1 VIKIES
7 AKDLDKLYTESEEVD
22 KNDFAKMR
30 SNLLLIA
37 GEHYAKKNTQFQR
50 LRQAADLQEQVRIR
64 LTENHIGRIMRRIS
78 NMITTS
84 APSVSIGPKHKKEMQ
99 DQKAAEIHQAIWNDG
114 KDRSDFQSLVQQW
127 ADDYGGIGEVWA
139 KLYFDEMAGPVTG
152 YMQLVDEMGQP
163 IVDEMGQ
170 AVPDMDKPVHQGQLK
185 FEEVF
190 AFNVL
195 RDPSAQSLKDSPYF
209 CIRKSVKTDRLKK
222 LFPEEADKLDSS
234 NETPFMVFD
243 ASSGYRRNRRDE
255 VLVKEWY
262 FKPSPE
268 YPKGYYYIHAAG
280 RILDKDELPD
290 GIFPVVCRRYE
301 NIQTKCRGISAV
313 EPLRHTQLELN
324 RAISKIA
331 ETQITLGDDKLIL
344 QNGAKVSAGATLPGI
359 RTVTVSGPT
368 PEIMPGRS
376 GDQYVGYA
384 QGCVDK
390 LYQLADLDG
399 EEYDGN
405 LEPHTLLY
413 RAASQ
418 KKKFSRP
425 IKGFESFLKEVC
437 LTYLKMAKY
446 YFTDDMFIMS
456 VGRSEAVNIAE
467 FKRMND
473 LSLDIVVE
481 AQSDDVET
489 KLGRQLSITN
499 ALQYVGNQLDPEMIG
514 TLIKQL
520 PYANGDA
527 IFNRLTIN
535 EDMAT
540 NDCLALD
547 RGDFPMVTE
556 TQPHDF
562 LVNRATLRMNSPDF
576 MTLNPEVQQAYQQ
589 YIAAHLDIVA
599 QQREAT
605 LRAQSG
611 FIPDGGAMVG
621 VDFFIQDTN
630 NQERTRRARVPYDS
644 LNWLIQKLQD
654 QGTFKREMA
663 LLPESAVALLGNS
676 SPEMTANATEVPTAQ
691 GNQAEVIPPSADT
704 L

>member
-1 VIKIES
+1 MIKIES
-7 AKDLDKLYTESEEVD
+7 AKDLDKLYSEAEEVD
-22 KNDFAKMR
+22 KNEFAKMR

-37 GEHYAKKNTQFQR
+37 GEHYSKKNSQFQR

-78 NMITTS
+78 NTIITS
-84 APSVSIGPKHKKEMQ
+84 APSVSIGPKHKKELQ
-99 DQKAAEIHQAIWNDG
+99 DQKAAEIHQAIWNDA
-114 KDRSDFQSLVQQW
+114 KERCDFPSLVQQW
-127 ADDYGGIGEVWA
+127 VDDFDGIGEVWS
-139 KLYFDEMAGPVTG
+139 KIYFDETAGPVTG

-163 IVDEMGQ
+163 VVDEMGQ
-170 AVPDMDKPVHQGQLK
+170 PVPDQDKPVHQGQLK

-209 CIRKSVKTDRLKK
+209 CIRKSVKTERLKK
-222 LFPEEADKLDSS
+222 LFPEYADKMGVSS
-234 NETPFMVFD
+234 ETPFMVFD
-243 ASSGYRRNRRDE
+243 ASQGYRRNKKDE

-262 FKPSPE
+262 FKPCPE
-268 YPKGYYYIHAAG
+268 YPKGYYFIHACG
-280 RILDKDELPD
+280 QILDKGELPD
-290 GIFPVVCRRYE
+290 GIFPIVCRRYE

-313 EPLRHTQLELN
+313 DPLRHTQLELN
-324 RAISKIA
+324 RATSKIA

-368 PEIMPGRS
+368 PEVLPGRS

-384 QGCVDK
+384 QSCVSK
-390 LYQLADLDG
+390 LYQLADLDE

-418 KKKFSRP
+418 KKKFSRY
-425 IKGFESFLKEVC
+425 IKGFEGFLKEVC
-437 LTYLKMAKY
+437 QTYLKLAKY
-446 YFTDDMFIMS
+446 YYTDEMFVMS

-467 FKRMND
+467 FKNMND

-481 AQSDDVET
+481 AQADDVET

-514 TLIKQL
+514 LLIKQL

-527 IFNRLTIN
+527 IFNKLTIN

-562 LVNRATLRMNSPDF
+562 LVNRATLRMNAPDF
-576 MTLNPEVQQAYQQ
+576 ILLPEPIQQAYQQ

-611 FIPDGGAMVG
+611 LIPDGGAMVG
-621 VDFFIQDTN
+621 VDFFIQDPN
-630 NQERTRRARVPYDS
+630 NPERTRRARVPYDS

-663 LLPESAVALLGNS
+663 LLPESAIALLGNS
-676 SPEMTANATEVPTAQ
+676 SPEMAANATEVPQAQ
-691 GNQAEVIPPSADT
+691 GSQAEVVPPSAET